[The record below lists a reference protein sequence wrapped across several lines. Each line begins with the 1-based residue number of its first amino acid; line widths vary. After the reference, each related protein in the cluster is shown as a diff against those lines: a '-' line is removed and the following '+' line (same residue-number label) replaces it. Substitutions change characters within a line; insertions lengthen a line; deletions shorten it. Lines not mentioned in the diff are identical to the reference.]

1 MHFPTNSSS
10 SSFDDATDENSIVR
24 EEEEEEDQSAVNR
37 RQSLLLGASVAAVA
51 GTSLLSAFP
60 GFANETPENGVYDF
74 TVRQYGKPFALAK
87 YKGKVTVI
95 VNVAS
100 E

>member
-10 SSFDDATDENSIVR
+10 SSFDATTDENSIVR
-24 EEEEEEDQSAVNR
+24 EEEEEDQSAVIR

>member
-1 MHFPTNSSS
+1 MRFPTNSSS
-10 SSFDDATDENSIVR
+10 SSFDDATDENSSVR
-24 EEEEEEDQSAVNR
+24 EEEEDQSAFFNR
-37 RQSLLLGASVAAVA
+37 RQSVLSVAAVA
-51 GTSLLSAFP
+51 GTSLLSAGFP

>member
-10 SSFDDATDENSIVR
+10 SSFDDATDENIIVR
-24 EEEEEEDQSAVNR
+24 EEEDQSAVNR
-37 RQSLLLGASVAAVA
+37 RQSLLLGASVA

-60 GFANETPENGVYDF
+60 AKSNDAPPPENGVYDF

>member
-1 MHFPTNSSS
+1 MHFPTNSSSS

-24 EEEEEEDQSAVNR
+24 EEEEDQSAVNR
-37 RQSLLLGASVAAVA
+37 RQSLLSVAAVA

>member
-1 MHFPTNSSS
+1 MRFPTNSSS
-10 SSFDDATDENSIVR
+10 SSFDDATDENSSVR
-24 EEEEEEDQSAVNR
+24 EEEEEDQSAFFNR
-37 RQSLLLGASVAAVA
+37 RQSVLSVAAVA

>member
-10 SSFDDATDENSIVR
+10 SSFDATTDENSIVR
-24 EEEEEEDQSAVNR
+24 EEEEDQSAVNR
-37 RQSLLLGASVAAVA
+37 RQSLLSVAAVA

-60 GFANETPENGVYDF
+60 AKSNDAPANGVYDF

>member
-24 EEEEEEDQSAVNR
+24 EEEEDQSAVNR
-37 RQSLLLGASVAAVA
+37 RQSLLSVAAVA

-60 GFANETPENGVYDF
+60 AKSNDAPENGVYDF

>member
-10 SSFDDATDENSIVR
+10 SSSFDATTDENSIVR
-24 EEEEEEDQSAVNR
+24 EEEEDQSAVNR

>member
-1 MHFPTNSSS
+1 MRFPTNSSS

-24 EEEEEEDQSAVNR
+24 EEEEDQSAFFNR
-37 RQSLLLGASVAAVA
+37 RQSVLSVAAVA
-51 GTSLLSAFP
+51 GTSLSAFP

>member
-1 MHFPTNSSS
+1 MHFPTNSSSS

-24 EEEEEEDQSAVNR
+24 EEEEDQSAVNR
-37 RQSLLLGASVAAVA
+37 RQSLLSVAAVA

-60 GFANETPENGVYDF
+60 AKSNDAPENGVYDF

>member
-1 MHFPTNSSS
+1 MRFPTNSSS
-10 SSFDDATDENSIVR
+10 SSFDDATDENSSVR
-24 EEEEEEDQSAVNR
+24 EEEEDQSAFFNR
-37 RQSLLLGASVAAVA
+37 RQSVLSVAAVA

-60 GFANETPENGVYDF
+60 AKSNDAPENGVYDF

>member
-1 MHFPTNSSS
+1 MRFPTNSSS
-10 SSFDDATDENSIVR
+10 SSFDATTDENSIVR
-24 EEEEEEDQSAVNR
+24 EEEEEDQSAVNR

>member
-10 SSFDDATDENSIVR
+10 SSFDATTDENSIVR
-24 EEEEEEDQSAVNR
+24 EEEEEEDQSAFVNR
-37 RQSLLLGASVAAVA
+37 RQSVLSVAAVA

>member
-24 EEEEEEDQSAVNR
+24 EEEEDQSAVNR
-37 RQSLLLGASVAAVA
+37 RQSLLSVAAVA
-51 GTSLLSAFP
+51 GASLLSAFP

>member
-1 MHFPTNSSS
+1 MRFPTNSSS
-10 SSFDDATDENSIVR
+10 SSFDDATDENSSVR
-24 EEEEEEDQSAVNR
+24 EEEEDQSAVNR
-37 RQSLLLGASVAAVA
+37 RQSLLSVAAVA

-60 GFANETPENGVYDF
+60 AKSNDAPENGVYDF

>member
-10 SSFDDATDENSIVR
+10 SSFDATTDENSIVR
-24 EEEEEEDQSAVNR
+24 EEEEDQRAVNR
-37 RQSLLLGASVAAVA
+37 RQSLLSVAAVA

-60 GFANETPENGVYDF
+60 AKSNDAPENGVYDF

>member
-10 SSFDDATDENSIVR
+10 SSFDATTDENSIVR
-24 EEEEEEDQSAVNR
+24 EEEEDQSAVNR
-37 RQSLLLGASVAAVA
+37 RQSLLSVAAVA

-60 GFANETPENGVYDF
+60 AKSNDAPENGVYDF

-87 YKGKVTVI
+87 YKGKVTVL

>member
-1 MHFPTNSSS
+1 MRFQTNSSS
-10 SSFDDATDENSIVR
+10 SSFDDATDENSSVR
-24 EEEEEEDQSAVNR
+24 EEEEDQSAFFNR
-37 RQSLLLGASVAAVA
+37 RQSVLSVAAVA

-60 GFANETPENGVYDF
+60 GFANANGNDAPENGVYDF

>member
-10 SSFDDATDENSIVR
+10 SSSFDATTDENSIVR
-24 EEEEEEDQSAVNR
+24 EEEEDQSAVNR
-37 RQSLLLGASVAAVA
+37 RQSLLLGASVA

-60 GFANETPENGVYDF
+60 AKSNDAPPENGVYDF

>member
-10 SSFDDATDENSIVR
+10 SSFDATTDENSIVR
-24 EEEEEEDQSAVNR
+24 EEEEEEDQSAFFNR
-37 RQSLLLGASVAAVA
+37 RQSVLSVAAVA

>member
-10 SSFDDATDENSIVR
+10 SSFDATTDENSIVR
-24 EEEEEEDQSAVNR
+24 EEEEDQSAVNR
-37 RQSLLLGASVAAVA
+37 RQSLLSVAAVA

>member
-10 SSFDDATDENSIVR
+10 SSFDATTDENSIVR
-24 EEEEEEDQSAVNR
+24 EEEEEDQSAVNR

>member
-1 MHFPTNSSS
+1 MRFPTNSSS
-10 SSFDDATDENSIVR
+10 SSFDDATDENSSVR
-24 EEEEEEDQSAVNR
+24 EEEEDQSAFFNR
-37 RQSLLLGASVAAVA
+37 RQSVLSVAAVA

-87 YKGKVTVI
+87 YKGEVTVI

>member
-1 MHFPTNSSS
+1 
-10 SSFDDATDENSIVR
+10 
-24 EEEEEEDQSAVNR
+24 
-37 RQSLLLGASVAAVA
+37 
-51 GTSLLSAFP
+51 
-60 GFANETPENGVYDF
+60 VYDF

>member
-10 SSFDDATDENSIVR
+10 SSSFDATTDENSIVR
-24 EEEEEEDQSAVNR
+24 EEEEEEDQSAFFNR
-37 RQSLLLGASVAAVA
+37 RQSVLSVAAVA

>member
-10 SSFDDATDENSIVR
+10 SSSFDATTDENSIVR
-24 EEEEEEDQSAVNR
+24 EEEEDQSAVNR

-60 GFANETPENGVYDF
+60 AKSNDAPPENGVYDF

>member
-10 SSFDDATDENSIVR
+10 SSFDATTDENSIVR
-24 EEEEEEDQSAVNR
+24 EEEEEDQSAFFNR
-37 RQSLLLGASVAAVA
+37 RQSVLSVAAVA

>member
-10 SSFDDATDENSIVR
+10 SSFDATTDENSIVR
-24 EEEEEEDQSAVNR
+24 EEEEDQSAVNR
-37 RQSLLLGASVAAVA
+37 RQSLLSVAAVA

-60 GFANETPENGVYDF
+60 AKSNDAPENGVYDF

>member
-10 SSFDDATDENSIVR
+10 SSFDDATDKNIIVR
-24 EEEEEEDQSAVNR
+24 EEEDQSAVNR